1 MCLRIDVHNRY
12 AQVAVMDVAGTIV
25 EEVRVENRNLNELA
39 RRYANAQAVLEA
51 TSNYY
56 RIYDMNSRGC
66 SR

>member
-1 MCLRIDVHNRY
+1 
-12 AQVAVMDVAGTIV
+12 MDVAGTIV
-25 EEVRVENRNLNELA
+25 EEVRVKNRNLNELA